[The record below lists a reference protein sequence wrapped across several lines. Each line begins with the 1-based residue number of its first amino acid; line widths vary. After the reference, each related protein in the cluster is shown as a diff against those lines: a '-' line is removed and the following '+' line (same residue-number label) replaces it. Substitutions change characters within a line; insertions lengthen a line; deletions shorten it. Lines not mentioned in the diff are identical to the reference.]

1 MPALR
6 DPSTASRAAPAACLE
21 VWRHDAVTS
30 FRARAKE
37 KVRERQTCCNA
48 ARWLWTKDRSHSE
61 RYAVTRALIY
71 PREQDLKLKRRTG
84 DPTFRSKVSTTKHDI
99 TDATYWH
106 GKRKG

>member
-1 MPALR
+1 MLVLQ
-6 DPSTASRAAPAACLE
+6 DPLAASLAAPAACLE

-30 FRARAKE
+30 FLAQAKE

-61 RYAVTRALIY
+61 RYAVTRAPIY
-71 PREQDLKLKRRTG
+71 PRGSQDLKRRTG
-84 DPTFRSKVSTTKHDI
+84 GSTFPSEVSTTKHDI

-106 GKRKG
+106 GKRQR